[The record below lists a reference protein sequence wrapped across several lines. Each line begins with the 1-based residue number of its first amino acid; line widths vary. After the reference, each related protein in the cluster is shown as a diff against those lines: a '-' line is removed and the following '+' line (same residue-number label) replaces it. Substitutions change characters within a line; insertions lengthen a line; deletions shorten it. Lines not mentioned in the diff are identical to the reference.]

1 MGRKDLAS
9 MMLDVRN
16 LVVQYGKSQAL
27 KGVSIGCANREIITL
42 IGANGAG
49 KTTILRT
56 ISGTKMLV
64 SGEIW
69 FGEKRLNKMSP
80 HDIVKLGVAHIPEG
94 RKVFLT
100 MSVLENL
107 EMGGYTCRSREEL
120 KQGLEFVYEHFPLLR
135 KRQSQ
140 HAGSLSGGEQQM
152 LATARALMA
161 RPKLLLMDEPSL
173 GLSPLLVNEVGKII
187 KEIQKSGVS
196 IILVEQNARMALSL
210 ADRAY
215 VLEIGRIVL
224 EGSGKE
230 LLCNE
235 EVKRAYLGKQ

>member
-1 MGRKDLAS
+1 MGRKDLVS
-9 MMLDVRN
+9 MILDVIN

-27 KGVSIGCANREIITL
+27 KGVSIGCTDREIITL

-49 KTTILRT
+49 KTTMLRA
-56 ISGTKMLV
+56 ISGTKMLT

-69 FGEKRLNKMSP
+69 FGERRLDKMSP

-107 EMGGYTCRSREEL
+107 EMGGYTSRNREEL
-120 KQGLEFVYEHFPLLR
+120 KQGLEFVYKHFPLLK
-135 KRQSQ
+135 KRQNQ

-173 GLSPLLVNEVGKII
+173 GLSPLLVSEVGKII

-210 ADRAY
+210 ANRAY
-215 VLEIGRIVL
+215 VLETGRIVL
-224 EGSGKE
+224 EGNGKE

-235 EVKRAYLGKQ
+235 EVKKAYLGKQ